1 MRETVQTNDGGQIVH
16 KQYENGVTYAIYVPP
31 GVNENTPIFTYVHG
45 SGGPA
50 DWRQPYAALQEN
62 GANSVVIL
70 PTMPWSS
77 DWGDKTMNIV
87 ESVKQEYGIT
97 NTNVSAGGF
106 SMGGGMGIVTVAE
119 NLRRNGANKME
130 PQVVYLVDDY
140 SAISYKSAQ
149 AFTDENIQ
157 LFKENNT
164 MFFVYE
170 SNHKDRTA
178 INRIAQKGVNV
189 IQVLCENGDH
199 VGIHKD
205 FFTNGI
211 YDYMSG
217 KQLPSEKYK
226 YRKYNAETGEWEDI
240 SYDQIKTLYDLYNT
254 YEIDMFKVS
263 LKNLSNLPNI
273 DLPVSSENDVLE
285 AHLNEIRG
293 AIRGT
298 KFLQGN
304 FTEGGF
310 SSTTKVPSKLP
321 SIVTQLITS
330 NVALLEKIAEET
342 MQFAKIGTSIVE
354 LDQQTSQEVENM
366 ADTLTGVG
374 TGAVLGNT
382 LANQTTGTNDTT
394 TQTNQVTPP
403 NNSTSTSTN
412 TNSQQTNT
420 SSQSS
425 NNSSNNQQSN
435 NSNSNSNS
443 NSSNNQQSNN
453 SSSNNNSNSS
463 SNHNSNSNNN
473 NNNNS
478 NNNNNQQE
486 PQKGGIETFHDYDKL
501 VSDDTKIVYNCNDEY
516 KVIIHKDGD
525 KVTGIEYY
533 YDYGTEQAA
542 TTALETLNNNYKTVE
557 HFDKLSQS
565 DRYVK
570 VLFKEDMFKG
580 LSLAQVKEKFVNLQ
594 EITKL

>member
-16 KQYENGVTYAIYVPP
+16 KQYENGITYAIYVPP

-50 DWRQPYAALQEN
+50 DWRQPYSILQER

-77 DWGDKTMNIV
+77 DWGEKTMNIV
-87 ESVKQEYGIT
+87 DSVRQEYGIT
-97 NTNVSAGGF
+97 NTNVSSGGF
-106 SMGGGMGIVTVAE
+106 SMGGGMGVVTVAE
-119 NLRRNGANKME
+119 NLRRYGANKME

-149 AFTDENIQ
+149 AFTDENVQ

-178 INRIAQKGVNV
+178 INRIAKTGVNV

-199 VGIHKD
+199 VGIHRD
-205 FFTNGI
+205 FFANGV

-217 KQLPSEKYK
+217 GTLPSEKYR

-240 SYDQIKTLYDLYNT
+240 SYDQIKTIYDLYNT

-263 LKNLSNLPNI
+263 LKNLANLPNI

-285 AHLNEIRG
+285 NHLNEIRG

-304 FTEGGF
+304 FTDGGF
-310 SSTTKVPSKLP
+310 TSTTKVPSKLP

-354 LDQQTSQEVENM
+354 LDQQTAQESENM
-366 ADTLTGVG
+366 TDLLTGVG
-374 TGAVLGNT
+374 TGAILGNT
-382 LANQTTGTNDTT
+382 LANQTTQTT
-394 TQTNQVTPP
+394 TETPVTN
-403 NNSTSTSTN
+403 STN
-412 TNSQQTNT
+412 TNANT
-420 SSQSS
+420 SNQQSS
-425 NNSSNNQQSN
+425 NSTNNQQS
-435 NSNSNSNS
+435 SNGT
-443 NSSNNQQSNN
+443 NNQQSNN
-453 SSSNNNSNSS
+453 SSSNNNNHSSNNSS
-463 SNHNSNSNNN
+463 SNNH
-473 NNNNS
+473 NNNS
-478 NNNNNQQE
+478 SNTNNNQSSNNENKQ
-486 PQKGGIETFHDYDKL
+486 GGIETFHDYDKL

-516 KVIIHKDGD
+516 KVIIHRDGN

-533 YDYGTEQAA
+533 YDYGTEEAA
-542 TTALETLNNNYKTVE
+542 SKALETLNNNYKTVE
-557 HFDKLSQS
+557 HFDKLSQN

-580 LSLAQVKEKFVNLQ
+580 LSLDQVKEKFVNLQ
-594 EITKL
+594 EITKI